1 MRGKGLSISLT
12 FLFVLAS
19 CRSVTPPRSAVTL
32 ATVEVYLSP
41 WGSTVTV
48 DGTPKGETPLI
59 LTLPP
64 GSHRVRVEKEGY
76 EPLEREVTLAS
87 GQRES
92 LGGELKDIAAPT
104 LSLSPLPDQVEEGRQ
119 LAITLTASDNERVK
133 GIELLIDGAL
143 VYDSAGDSLFYLW
156 DTSSIPGEHLV
167 LGRAYDEEGNM
178 GERQAEVVINSVETA
193 TATPTTI
200 PIITPKPTP
209 LAVQVTVKEAEI
221 TIPSYPYEAY
231 LREAFDTQ
239 YGTPYLWL
247 DRAAYE
253 SASHTL
259 VEKRFKAII
268 LENEYLRLTIVP
280 ELGGRIYKCLFKPTG
295 QNLFYENSVLKP
307 SYWGPLTREENWW
320 LAAGGM
326 EWAFPKDEH
335 GYEWGTP
342 WQYSI
347 GYKEGGITLSLWDTE
362 AERLRVKIDISLLPG
377 RAYFTLRPHIENPA
391 SIETQYQFWSNALL
405 TLGNK
410 SISPETRFIY
420 PTPQVIV
427 HGSGDP
433 NLPQAGER
441 MSWPIYK
448 GRDMSWYGNWVGH
461 LGLFIPQPSQDF
473 VGAYNH
479 ESDLGV
485 ARIFPHQEAPG
496 VKLFAMGSGFP
507 YTDTYTDDGSQ
518 YFEIWGG
525 ATPTFWEYATLGPGE
540 AKEWVEYWYP
550 FWGTG
555 GLDFA
560 NERAALN
567 LEAREGVVVLGVA
580 TTSLERGTISLLLD
594 GQEIHRE
601 AVTIS
606 PAQPYRREI
615 PIGAPGLFILR
626 LLGPGGESIIQ
637 YEE

>member
-1 MRGKGLSISLT
+1 M
-12 FLFVLAS
+12 A
-19 CRSVTPPRSAVTL
+19 L

-48 DGTPKGETPLI
+48 DGTPRGETPLI
-59 LTLPP
+59 FTLPA
-64 GSHRVRVEKEGY
+64 GTHRVRVEKEGY
-76 EPLEREVTLAS
+76 EPLEREFTLAS
-87 GQRES
+87 VQRES
-92 LGGELKDIAAPT
+92 LRGELKDIAAPT
-104 LSLSPLPDQVEEGRQ
+104 LSLSPLPAQVEEGRQ
-119 LAITLTASDNERVK
+119 LAITLTASDNEGVK
-133 GIELLIDGAL
+133 RLELLIDRAL
-143 VYDSAGDSLFYLW
+143 VYESAGDSLFYLW
-156 DTSSIPGEHLV
+156 DTSSLPGEHLV

-178 GERQAEVVINSVETA
+178 GEREVGIVITGVEMA
-193 TATPTTI
+193 TATPTT
-200 PIITPKPTP
+200 PIVTPQPTP
-209 LAVQVTVKEAEI
+209 LAAQVTVRETEI
-221 TIPSYPYEAY
+221 TIPSYPYEGY
-231 LREAFDTQ
+231 LREAFDRE
-239 YGTPYLWL
+239 YGICYLWL

-253 SASHTL
+253 STPPTL
-259 VEKRFKAII
+259 APKTFKAIV

-307 SYWGPLTREENWW
+307 SYWGPLSREENWW

-326 EWAFPKDEH
+326 EWAFPTDEH

-342 WQYSI
+342 WEYSI

-362 AERLRVKIDISLLPG
+362 SDRLRVRVDISLLPS
-377 RAYFTLRPHIENPA
+377 RAYFTLRPHIENPT
-391 SIETQYQFWSNALL
+391 SIEARYQFWSNALL
-405 TLGNK
+405 TLGSK

-427 HGSGDP
+427 HGSGDQS
-433 NLPQAGER
+433 LPQAGER
-441 MSWPIYK
+441 MSWPIYE
-448 GRDMSWYGNWVGH
+448 GRDMSWYGNWVDH
-461 LGLFIPQPSQDF
+461 LGLFIPQPSRDF

-479 ESDLGV
+479 ETDLGV

-496 VKLFAMGSGFP
+496 VKLFAMGSAFP

-525 ATPTFWEYATLGPGE
+525 ATPTFWEYATLAPGE

-550 FWGTG
+550 FRGTG

-560 NERAALN
+560 NRRAALN
-567 LEAREGVVVLGVA
+567 LDLREGMVVLGVA

-615 PIGAPGLFILR
+615 PIGASGSFTLR
-626 LLGPGGESIIQ
+626 LLGPGGESIAQ